1 MYLGERNKSV
11 LNNITSGA
19 KVLTGTRTTITNQA
33 RNLNHNVKH
42 VIDGVNNQLHTDP
55 KKLEPIPRDKIVTQA
70 QTLIKEDTANMYK
83 PPSQMGQGAPMMHN
97 VMNPYNPNRK
107 STSIVDLKSRYA
119 APKNI
124 YPTVRVSDPVMQ
136 QRVRKVR
143 TYLYKDSSG
152 VPIATKLEHQAKTPY
167 VAPTA

>member
-33 RNLNHNVKH
+33 RNLDHNVKH
-42 VIDGVNNQLHTDP
+42 VVDGINSQLRA
-55 KKLEPIPRDKIVTQA
+55 KPIPRDKIVTQA

-83 PPSQMGQGAPMMHN
+83 PPSQMGQGAPINRN
-97 VMNPYNPNRK
+97 VANPYNPKRK
-107 STSIVDLKSRYA
+107 SKSIVDLKSRYA

-152 VPIATKLEHQAKTPY
+152 VPVATKLEHQAKTPY
-167 VAPTA
+167 VTPTA